1 LAPAYK
7 ILSHT
12 PPLEAKRDRQL
23 QMTFEHQ
30 LKALIF
36 YHLEEYPSGSHLV
49 QVLDKDAFAK
59 LQSQLITKL
68 SKI

>member
-12 PPLEAKRDRQL
+12 PPLEAKGDRQL
-23 QMTFEHQ
+23 QMIFEHQ

-36 YHLEEYPSGSHLV
+36 YHLEEYSSGSHLV

-59 LQSQLITKL
+59 LRSQLITKL